1 MLLDVPDQE
10 RRGPLSLAE
19 LTSLALEGDQDAWR
33 HLVER
38 LERVVWKT
46 VNMCTTDGDVRNDAF
61 AATWLRLAERLHTVR
76 EPEKLPG
83 WLATTAAN
91 EVRAMIRQRARTQ
104 PSANWDEIDDL
115 FFRIVGSAEQPLDE
129 LDRDLLRSEAARAV
143 RIAFAQLDEEC
154 RTILTVLVIEPDVS
168 YRDASDR
175 LGRPIGSLG
184 PSRRRCLEKLRGHP
198 SVRLLAEDNSNE

>member
-1 MLLDVPDQE
+1 MLSDVPDQE

-46 VNMCTTDGDVRNDAF
+46 VNMCTSDGDVRNDAF